1 MKILVADDSSVMRK
15 IVIRTLRQAGFG
27 ALDIVEA
34 ADGQEL
40 VAMVASESLDLVM
53 SDWNMPNMT
62 GIEALRA
69 VRASGS
75 NVTFGFVT
83 SESSDGMK
91 SEADAA
97 GAAFFVTKPFTADAF
112 EQALGAFVS

>member
-27 ALDIVEA
+27 TLDILEA
-34 ADGQEL
+34 ADGLEL
-40 VAMVASESLDLVM
+40 VDMVGKENFDLIM

-69 VRASGS
+69 VRANGS
-75 NVTFGFVT
+75 TITFGFVT
-83 SESSDGMK
+83 SESSDLMRT
-91 SEADAA
+91 EAESA

>member
-1 MKILVADDSSVMRK
+1 MKVLVADDSSVMRK

-27 ALDIVEA
+27 QLDIVEA
-34 ADGQEL
+34 SDGLEL
-40 VAMVASESLDLVM
+40 VDIVGKDSLDLIL

-69 VRASGS
+69 VRGAGS
-75 NVTFGFVT
+75 TVTFGFVT
-83 SESSDGMK
+83 SESSDLMR
-91 SEADAA
+91 SEAEAA

-112 EQALGAFVS
+112 EQSIGAFVS